1 MTNLDPQ
8 NTHNYQIKLCGHL
21 SSRRA
26 QMFTGWQVTMT
37 PDGCT
42 VISGAGID
50 QAALFGILIRIRD
63 SGLPLL
69 ALNRTNVQNKCE

>member
-1 MTNLDPQ
+1 MTDIEPQ
-8 NTHNYQIKLCGHL
+8 NTHNCQIKLCGHL

-26 QMFTGWQVTMT
+26 QMFDGWEVTMT
-37 PDGCT
+37 PDGYT
-42 VISGAGID
+42 IISGAGVD

-69 ALNRTNVQNKCE
+69 VLNCSK